1 MSVIYERKSIRVFK
15 KDGVNKTLLEEIVH
29 AAMYSPSAGDMQP
42 WHFIIIDNK
51 DVLKKCNE
59 LKGGSKPLDTAP
71 VGILVCGDKDLEKAP
86 TISYADLGA
95 ATQNML
101 LRAKELGL
109 DSCWLSIFPRE
120 EVMTGYAKAFKL
132 PANVYPYCLV
142 AIGYGNEQK
151 VREERFKIE
160 RIHYNEW

>member
-15 KDGVNKTLLEEIVH
+15 KDGVNKTLLEEIIH
-29 AAMYSPSAGDMQP
+29 AAMYSPSAGNMQP
-42 WHFIIIDNK
+42 WHFIIIDDK
-51 DVLKKCNE
+51 EVLKKCNE
-59 LKGGSKPLDTAP
+59 IKGGSKPLDTAP
-71 VGILVCGDKDLEKAP
+71 VAILVCGDLDLEKTP
-86 TISYADLGA
+86 MISHADLGA

-101 LRAKELGL
+101 LRTKELGL

-120 EVMTGYAKAFKL
+120 EVMNGFIKTFKL
-132 PANVYPYCLV
+132 PNNVYPFCLV

-151 VREERFKIE
+151 ASEERFKKE